1 MPDPAKKY
9 PITEIQGPDYRST
22 APVNKPT
29 QVEIMLG
36 EMRTE
41 MRERFED
48 QANLLMDVGQ
58 RVSSLEAAEARRE
71 ERARKHSGGIARV
84 SENDSKQ
91 DAAIGVLVSDVANL
105 KETQATQ
112 LAILK
117 RLDAV
122 AANPMVRRVAY
133 AVGGAVLAYLAAKG
147 YR

>member
-1 MPDPAKKY
+1 MPDPLRKL
-9 PITEIQGPDYRST
+9 TEIPGPDYRDT

-29 QVEIMLG
+29 QVEIMIG
-36 EMRTE
+36 EMRAE
-41 MRERFED
+41 MRDRFEGVT
-48 QANLLMDVGQ
+48 NLVLEVGQ
-58 RVSSLEAAEARRE
+58 RVSTLEGAERLRE

-91 DAAIGVLVSDVANL
+91 DAAIGVLVTDVANL

-112 LAILK
+112 LAILR

-133 AVGGAVLAYLAAKG
+133 AVAVAVLGYFAATG
-147 YR
+147 RR